1 MRTRIL
7 FFGILSLLVMS
18 FALPQNWEKLGSK
31 KVNFRV
37 DRDTIIVGAHEGAFT
52 KLKVEVRGGATN
64 MRKMIVHYRNGQ
76 SQDVAL
82 KHNFA
87 RGGGSRV
94 IDLPGNKRI
103 IKSIVF
109 VYDTKNRSRSRAT
122 VHVFGR
128 H

>member
-1 MRTRIL
+1 
-7 FFGILSLLVMS
+7 LS
-18 FALPQNWEKLGSK
+18 FTLPQNWEKLGSK
-31 KVNFRV
+31 KVSFRV
-37 DRDTIIVGAHEGAFT
+37 DRDTIAVGAHEGAFT
-52 KLKVEVRGGATN
+52 KLKVQVTGGAIN
-64 MRKMIVHYRNGQ
+64 MRKMIVNFRNGE
-76 SQDVAL
+76 SQDVSL

-94 IDLPGNKRI
+94 IDLPGNRRI
-103 IKSIVF
+103 INKIVF

>member
-1 MRTRIL
+1 MKSRFI

-18 FALPQNWEKLGSK
+18 FALPQNWERLGSR

-37 DRDTIIVGAHEGAFT
+37 DRDTMVVGAHEGAFT
-52 KLKVEVRGGATN
+52 KLKVEVRGGAIN
-64 MRKMIVHYRNGQ
+64 MRQMVVNYRNGQ
-76 SQDVAL
+76 SQNIAL

-87 RGGGSRV
+87 RGGGSRI

-122 VHVFGR
+122 VTVFGR